1 MAEPYKSNIGFKI
14 VIAFLSILLVG
25 SLAYTYYVIKDSNEI
40 EKVLISEKDAV
51 LKDLAVSKDSLDGAI
66 ASNSILS
73 LELINERDRVEKLIK
88 DFQNSDIDASSA
100 MKYKNEAIN
109 LKNKVSS
116 LLKEVK
122 ELKDQNRILTQ
133 ERNNAVV
140 ILDEA
145 KKSFDN
151 LQDKN
156 YKMAETLE
164 KASKLNILN
173 LLIEVFTKK
182 NSGKLILTDKARK
195 TDVMKISYMVAENLV
210 TKPIT
215 KNYFVQV
222 VDNNNNVLGD
232 VKIENFGDKSLTY
245 SFVSSINFENKTMQ
259 ITKELKVENLTS
271 GTFFVNIYDRGE
283 LLVKTS
289 INLK

>member
-195 TDVMKISYMVAENLV
+195 TDVMKISYTVAENLV
-210 TKPIT
+210 SKPIT

-232 VKIENFGDKSLTY
+232 MKIENFGDKSLTY